1 MYNNQI
7 NYLIF
12 AIVASV
18 AIFSA
23 ITLFYSNRSK
33 EEFCS
38 CDTLEN
44 FDNKSGPEIVRG
56 PGGPGGPGGPEG
68 PGGPGGPGGP
78 EGPGGPRPCSCGTYI
93 PNVENTENFCPGVC
107 SNRRYPARYLFQQR
121 CGYNT
126 PTNVNYN
133 EPYYIPPTYN

>member
-56 PGGPGGPGGPEG
+56 PGGP
-68 PGGPGGPGGP
+68 
-78 EGPGGPRPCSCGTYI
+78 CSCGTYI